1 MLDADEISDK
11 LVEDEYAEE
20 ICYKVKEDS
29 LMQDRS
35 MGTNQSER
43 SGSTFSLPGNW
54 NQADAHLNGHSRK
67 CDNLRLP
74 PFQSPKSQSA
84 AQINLRGL
92 HGRLDCCEELSA

>member
-11 LVEDEYAEE
+11 LREDEFAEE
-20 ICYKVKEDS
+20 IYCKVKEDS

-54 NQADAHLNGHSRK
+54 NQAEALHGHTNK
-67 CDNLRLP
+67 GDNLRLP

-84 AQINLRGL
+84 A
-92 HGRLDCCEELSA
+92 